1 VSRTA
6 RLIATCGGIGYLK
19 PAPGTWGS
27 AAALLPAWAIHSQLG
42 SLGLLAATALVFALG
57 CWAAGA
63 HIRAIGRE
71 DPSEIVI
78 DEVPGQWLVLVPAP
92 AEALPYLLGFL
103 AFRLLDIWKPWP
115 ARWADRSVHGGIGCM
130 LDDLLAAVYGCA
142 AMWLWMALR

>member
-1 VSRTA
+1 MNALA
-6 RLIATCGGIGYLK
+6 RAVATCGGIGYLK

-27 AAALLPAWAIHSQLG
+27 LAALPCAWAIQSHLG
-42 SLGLLAATALVFALG
+42 SVGLLAATALVFGLG

-78 DEVPGQWLVLVPAP
+78 DEVPGQWLVLVPAST
-92 AEALPYLLGFL
+92 ELLSYFVGFL

-115 ARWADRSVHGGIGCM
+115 ARWADRRVHGGFGCM

-142 AMWLWMALR
+142 AMFLWMAWR